1 MKMSDEIRNHPPIK
15 SEGVTHVSGTFI
27 PAQQN
32 QVSEHH
38 FASHRGRPIPIA
50 NRRSRGQAGNT
61 YQLHSANGR
70 DGGQASTDQARGQG
84 PAQVTVTEDAEC
96 RACEVNNG
104 GCTEDRS
111 PPA

>member
-1 MKMSDEIRNHPPIK
+1 MKMSDEIPNHPPIK
-15 SEGVTHVSGTFI
+15 FEGVTHVSGTFI

-38 FASHRGRPIPIA
+38 FASHCGRPIPIA

-61 YQLHSANGR
+61 YQPHGANRR
-70 DGGQASTDQARGQG
+70 DGGQASTDQARGHG
-84 PAQVTVTEDAEC
+84 PAQVTVTEDAEFH
-96 RACEVNNG
+96 ACEADYV

-111 PPA
+111 HPA